1 MSGRA
6 HMRYFL
12 LIILVFPLLCPA
24 DESTPEHTVATLWS
38 ALSSDAGESADSASL
53 RSLFHESAVIFGGRY
68 KDGASQ
74 LKRSSAEEFLKSLE
88 RVRDK
93 GFHECE
99 VSRVVHRY
107 DHFAVAYSVVES
119 RTDKTAEAP
128 DFVGVN
134 SIQLYKVGTQ
144 WKILS
149 LYYHVEKEGL
159 PVSLG
164 PGVSGKC
171 VL

>member
-1 MSGRA
+1 
-6 HMRYFL
+6 MRKFL
-12 LIILVFPLLCPA
+12 SLILIFPLLCSA
-24 DESTPEHTVATLWS
+24 GEGTPEQAVAGLWS

-53 RSLFHESAVIFGGRY
+53 HRIFHENAVIFGGHY
-68 KDGASQ
+68 KDGTPQ
-74 LKRSSAEEFLKSLE
+74 LQRSSAEEFLKRYE
-88 RVRDK
+88 RVRDT

-119 RTDKTAEAP
+119 RTDKAAKAA

-149 LYYHVEKEGL
+149 LYYHVEKEGF
-159 PVSLG
+159 PVPLG
-164 PGVSGKC
+164 TGVSGRC
-171 VL
+171 MS